1 MNNCD
6 IADNSANADELKK
19 LSKNSDVDVRIAV
32 AWNKN
37 TASSVLSSLSKDK
50 NIDVR
55 KRCCTQ

>member
-32 AWNKN
+32 A
-37 TASSVLSSLSKDK
+37 
-50 NIDVR
+50 
-55 KRCCTQ
+55 